1 MLFFKIQTESECDGV
16 ENERWA
22 KKKKETVAVIS
33 RGQKHF
39 KKSLIIMKL
48 LSSMKAS
55 LCIKRGCVCVCVFVP
70 FLSQI
75 SYIHSVLLNFA
86 QFCASVTP

>member
-39 KKSLIIMKL
+39 KKSFIFMKL
-48 LSSMKAS
+48 T
-55 LCIKRGCVCVCVFVP
+55 VFFQCCQVHLFQFVHELRRYEP
-70 FLSQI
+70 MYNDDL
-75 SYIHSVLLNFA
+75 VLGIF
-86 QFCASVTP
+86 